1 MAQIEK
7 TLYKDIADAYAS
19 IDVSL
24 AGVSANARTA
34 LDAIVDITTT
44 NYPDDV
50 SATLADA
57 ALEIELALLT
67 PFNVAYVAAQNIA
80 ASVASLLDAVRAV
93 NTHVVNNTSGTA
105 TASEKLDDWIN
116 NQMLGSWTGVSC
128 PEGWANLSADA
139 GYDVTNWT
147 TV

>member
-7 TLYKDIADAYAS
+7 TLYKDIADAYAA

-24 AGVSANARTA
+24 TSVSTNARTA
-34 LDAIVDITTT
+34 LDAVVDITTT

-50 SATLADA
+50 SAALADA

-93 NTHVVNNTSGTA
+93 NTHVINNTSGTA
-105 TASEKLDDWIN
+105 TATAKLDAWIN
-116 NQMLGSWTGVSC
+116 TEMAGSWTGASC
-128 PEGWANLSADA
+128 PDGWANLSADA
-139 GYDVTNWT
+139 GYDTTNWV